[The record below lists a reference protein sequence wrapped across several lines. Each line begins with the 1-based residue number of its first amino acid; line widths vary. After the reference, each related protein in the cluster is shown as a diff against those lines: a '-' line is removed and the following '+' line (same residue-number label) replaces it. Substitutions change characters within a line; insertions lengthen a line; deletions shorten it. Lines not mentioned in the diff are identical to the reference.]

1 MRSIFL
7 ATTSSALALLL
18 AAPVLSAS
26 ARAGEVEAASKID
39 SVTVYPDAA
48 IVSRL
53 VEVDMPQGDS
63 VLVFKNLPLALDPA
77 SLRFEGEG
85 EAKMTIGAV
94 ETQVAPAEV
103 KAPDNA
109 VETRLT
115 ALRTEREG
123 WQSTIDALQA
133 KRAMIMRFSQAG
145 PEKLSPDSKP
155 LDVGQWSAAWD
166 AVAVGLAKLGDDLRP
181 ALAKARALDGEIRA
195 LEAASQRP
203 AEGQSARRSA
213 SVAIN
218 AAAPTRATF
227 KLSYRIGD
235 VGWRPAYDAALD
247 TTAGAKTF
255 SLTRRANLA
264 QRTGEDWSDVALI
277 VSTAQVARASDIPNV
292 QPVSIDFWQPEQAD
306 EAAPRVAGKFVGGVA
321 RAVPQT
327 TAAAPEPAAPP
338 KAAPIKAEEAATE
351 LQANAY
357 SAEFRVPGRIS
368 LASDGAEKSFVLAR
382 LNADPTLL
390 VKTAPGLDQT
400 AYLQAHFT
408 DAEEAPLL
416 PGEVSLHRDGAF
428 IGQSRI
434 AFVAPGD
441 GADLGF
447 GGDDKIKIQR
457 APVNRKENEPTW
469 FNQTKIETREFKT
482 NIKNLHDFPVK
493 VQVIDQIPVS
503 ENTAISVELLPATTP
518 PTEKQVADRRGV
530 MSWTLDLA
538 PGEAKDIRLAYRL
551 KWPADR
557 DVTLDGAPIGQG
569 G

>member
-327 TAAAPEPAAPP
+327 TAAAPEPAPPP

-557 DVTLDGAPIGQG
+557 DVMLGGAPINGR
-569 G
+569 